1 METSN
6 SSNFWNR
13 PEGTTAKLILGA
25 LGLVLAGA
33 TYIFLLPFILSVV
46 WGTVQLA
53 IGAGILAALWF
64 AFNSERVHSLA
75 FFAVSSIS
83 RAITSLFVNID
94 PVGILKDFVKDLQN
108 KRKTVTEAIKSMT
121 TVRQKATGLYKTAEK
136 EMNQFLE
143 LADVCTDEI
152 QLEGLKTKIGRRQ
165 ITMKSAQ
172 ENIAFATETI
182 DALTR
187 IDGVIGYHIDN
198 AEDEMKQLASDNEM
212 ALLTL
217 SATHAANSALGD
229 NDKLEIRNMA
239 ADVIRDR
246 VAKATG
252 EVENLITTTRS
263 IQGEIDLN
271 KLALS
276 AAGGKKLQELRAQIK
291 SVEVQQG
298 TVVRAIGSGA
308 AQPVQGT
315 NKWAARINRNQQ

>member
-6 SSNFWNR
+6 SNNFWNR

-25 LGLVLAGA
+25 LGLVLAGVS
-33 TYIFLLPFILSVV
+33 YVLLLPFILSVV
-46 WGTVQLA
+46 WGTIQLA
-53 IGAGILAALWF
+53 IGGAILGALWF

-121 TVRQKATGLYKTAEK
+121 IVRQKAETMKREAEK
-136 EMNQFLE
+136 DMNQFLK
-143 LADVCTDEI
+143 LADVCTDDI
-152 QLEGLKTKIGRRQ
+152 QLEGLTTKIGRRQ
-165 ITMKSAQ
+165 ATMENAQ
-172 ENIAFATETI
+172 NNIAFASDTLE
-182 DALTR
+182 ALKR

-212 ALLTL
+212 ALITIA
-217 SATHAANSALGD
+217 ATHAANSALGD
-229 NDKLEIRNMA
+229 NDKLDIKNMA

-252 EVENLITTTRS
+252 EVEDLLNKTRS
-263 IQGEIDLN
+263 VQGEIDLN

-276 AAGGKKLQELRAQIK
+276 ATGKAKLAALRATIK
-291 SVEVQQG
+291 TAEVGQG
-298 TVVRAIGSGA
+298 PVVRAIGSGA
-308 AQPVQGT
+308 AQSVAVE
-315 NKWAARINRNQQ
+315 NKWAARINREQ